1 MVDTNGTTDGAVVR
15 VCTGSASLTPARAAL
30 TAARDEATSA
40 SVVEVGPIGIG
51 DLDPLV
57 LVTADATTAF
67 HPNPSAEEVRELV
80 RHVEDGDVSTDTAHA
95 VVEHEPDPSL
105 LPLPNDGPLA
115 VGKRRILARA
125 GWAVPD
131 DTPGGA
137 DSETELV
144 TERVR
149 NDPDAAVERVRKVGL
164 LGRGRGDGSTDEP
177 VIEEWDRARDTHER
191 TGDDPVLVV
200 NANESDVRNWTD
212 RILFESVPA
221 EVIDGALAVAELV
234 GAEDVIC
241 YCNESDVLARERL
254 QAAVDMLSE
263 RLERS
268 MRPQVIV
275 GPDQYI
281 AGEMTMALEA
291 MEGNDRL
298 EARLRPPTP
307 AQHGLYGRP
316 TVIHTPRTLAQI
328 RELLLRPEA
337 FDADDADPG
346 TRLVTVSGDVAAPST
361 VELST
366 SGSLSAIREVVT
378 LAGPFKMACV
388 GGQFGGL
395 TRTLE
400 YPPSAP
406 ALLGAGLGTEGAVE
420 LFSDSRCAV
429 ATAGKRA
436 RFAEDENCGRCV
448 PCREGSVQLTTLL
461 RNVYSGDYDDG
472 ALRELT
478 RVMRTTSTCDFGRGA
493 ARPVTTA
500 MDEFETEFYAH
511 ADGRCPS
518 GECEEV

>member
-1 MVDTNGTTDGAVVR
+1 MVERNEPRDGPVVR
-15 VCTGSASLTPARAAL
+15 VSTGSASLDAARAVF
-30 TAARDEATSA
+30 TAARDETTSA
-40 SVVEVGPIGIG
+40 SIVEVGPTGLG
-51 DLDPLV
+51 DFDPLV
-57 LVTADATTAF
+57 LVTTGGETAYHPHASAD
-67 HPNPSAEEVRELV
+67 EVRELV
-80 RHVEDGDVSTDTAHA
+80 RRLEDGDVSADDAHA
-95 VVEHEPDPSL
+95 VVEHDPDEPS
-105 LPLPNDGPLA
+105 LPLPDDGPLT
-115 VGKRRILARA
+115 VGRRRVLGRA
-125 GWAVPD
+125 GWV
-131 DTPGGA
+131 GA
-137 DSETELV
+137 DEVSGEDSVVELV
-144 TERVR
+144 RDDPRAADGRVR
-149 NDPDAAVERVRKVGL
+149 EVGL
-164 LGRGRGDGSTDEP
+164 LGRGRGDGSTDES
-177 VIEEWDRARDTHER
+177 VIVEWDRARDTHES
-191 TGDDPVLVV
+191 TGDEPVLVV
-200 NANESDVRNWTD
+200 NANESDSRNGTD
-212 RILFESVPA
+212 RLLLESVPA

-241 YCNESDVLARERL
+241 YCNESDALARERL
-254 QAAVDMLSE
+254 QTAVDAVSE
-263 RLERS
+263 RLEPPK
-268 MRPQVIV
+268 RPQVV
-275 GPDQYI
+275 AGPDQYT

-328 RELLLRPEA
+328 RELLLRPDS

-346 TRLVTVSGDVAAPST
+346 TRLVTVSGDVAAPAT

-366 SGSLSAIREVVT
+366 SGSLSAVRDVVT
-378 LAGPFKMACV
+378 LSGSLKMACV

-395 TRTLE
+395 TRTLDH
-400 YPPSAP
+400 PPSAP
-406 ALLGAGLGTEGAVE
+406 ALLGADLGTEGAVE
-420 LFSDSRCAV
+420 LFGDSKCAV
-429 ATAGKRA
+429 AMAGTRA

-472 ALRELT
+472 AIRELT

-518 GECEEV
+518 GECEEM